1 MAFTVCTLNCNG
13 IRSAGRKGFEEWLK
27 KNKPDVLCL
36 QELRAWPEQVG
47 PELLAPEGYHTHWV
61 NAEKKGYSGVAV
73 YSRQPF
79 DAVKVGLGL
88 DWGDAEGRFLRVE
101 IGDLVI
107 ISVYVPSGSSKEER
121 QRAKYEYMD
130 RLFEQTQALLD
141 EGRPA
146 IVCGDINIC
155 HKAIDIH
162 NPKGN
167 AKNSGFLP
175 EERAWFDRWLTQG
188 WVDTQRALNPE
199 VAGLYSWWSNR
210 GRAREK
216 DLGWRIDYLLA
227 TPSLAARANK
237 AWIERHAGLSDHAP
251 CFVQFDGELLST
263 KK

>member
-1 MAFTVCTLNCNG
+1 MSLTVCSLNCNG
-13 IRSAGRKGFEEWLK
+13 IRSAGRKGFGEWLQK
-27 KNKPDVLCL
+27 HQPDVLCL
-36 QELRAWPEQVG
+36 QELRAWPEQVDAD
-47 PELLAPEGYHTHWV
+47 LLQPAGYHTHWV

-73 YSRQPF
+73 YSRRPF
-79 DAVKVGLGL
+79 DRVVEKSGL
-88 DWGDAEGRFLRVE
+88 DWGDSEGRFLRVE
-101 IGDLVI
+101 IGDLVVV
-107 ISVYVPSGSSKEER
+107 SVYVPSGSAKSER
-121 QRAKYEYMD
+121 QTLKYEYMD
-130 RLFEQTQALLD
+130 HLAELTQDLLK

-175 EERAWFDRWLTQG
+175 EERAWFDDWLAQG
-188 WVDTQRALNPE
+188 WVDTQRALNPD

-227 TPSLAARANK
+227 TPDLGERAK
-237 AWIERHAGLSDHAP
+237 EAWIERKAGLSDHAP
-251 CFVQFDGELLST
+251 CFVVFDGDL
-263 KK
+263 